1 MSPGILG
8 KKIGMTQVFRPDGQ
22 VVPVTLLKAGPC
34 MVVQRKTPTSD
45 GYDAVQLGLVE
56 FIKPA
61 RINRPRTG
69 HLKKANV
76 EGARFLRELH
86 LRPGDDDLK
95 PGDQVLV
102 DQFKPKD
109 MVDVIG
115 VSKGRGFAGL
125 VKRHHFRGGASTHGS
140 MFHRA
145 PGSIGA
151 SSYPSRVV
159 KGMRAAGH
167 MGADRVTTRNLKVVK
182 VDAENNLLIVRG
194 AVPGGPNG
202 YVLVRRAIAAKPE
215 PQPQVEKAQK
225 KTVSKA

>member
-34 MVVQRKTPTSD
+34 VVVQRKTPVSD
-45 GYDAVQLGLVE
+45 GYDAVQLGLME
-56 FIKPA
+56 FVKA
-61 RINRPRTG
+61 RRINKPLAG
-69 HLKKANV
+69 HTKRAGV
-76 EGARFLRELH
+76 EGVKFLREFK

-95 PGDQVLV
+95 TGDRVLL

-109 MVDVIG
+109 KVDVIG

-125 VKRHHFRGGASTHGS
+125 IKRHHFHGGAASHGS

-151 SSYPSRVV
+151 SSYPSRVFPGL
-159 KGMRAAGH
+159 GMAGH
-167 MGADRVTTRNLKVVK
+167 MGVQRVTVRNLEVIDVDLEDNVLVVK
-182 VDAENNLLIVRG
+182 G
-194 AVPGGPNG
+194 AVPGPNG
-202 YVLVRRAIAAKPE
+202 AYVLVRRAKR
-215 PQPQVEKAQK
+215 
-225 KTVSKA
+225 